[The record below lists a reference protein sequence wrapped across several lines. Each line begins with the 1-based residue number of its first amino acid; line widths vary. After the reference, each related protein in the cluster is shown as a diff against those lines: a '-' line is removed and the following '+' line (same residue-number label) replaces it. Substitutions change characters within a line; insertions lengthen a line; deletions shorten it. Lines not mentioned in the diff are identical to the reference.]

1 MLRIAA
7 SLIICTAGCLVI
19 GCANDDRDE
28 GVQTRPATTTTQ
40 SAGGANASPEDKTRA
55 EQIDRMRA
63 EDDARH
69 SRSRKSEP
77 QPAPTER
84 REERQKVIDQ
94 PIRR

>member
-19 GCANDDRDE
+19 GCANNDRDE
-28 GVQTRPATTTTQ
+28 GVQSRPTTTQ
-40 SAGGANASPEDKTRA
+40 SADDANASPEDKTRA
-55 EQIDRMRA
+55 QQIDRMRA
-63 EDDARH
+63 EDDAKH